1 MEPFRDNED
10 LAATLG
16 SLRPTPRPAF
26 AAELDERA
34 AAGFSRRPRP
44 GASSFAAP
52 IARLRAISP
61 RRLLMPAGATALA
74 AIAAATVVVAVSEPQ
89 GTPSVEQ
96 HVAVRP
102 MDDFGT
108 APQIQ
113 EKEEAGVESG
123 GYVPGLEG
131 SSSASGAAGAEATPA
146 EKASSQP
153 NTGPYAADSG
163 RRAVERSAEM
173 VLGADPAD
181 VGKDAARVFEAV
193 HANHGIVLSSS
204 ISDGEAGE
212 AGAEFEL
219 LIPGARLGDALA
231 AFSAIAEV
239 RSRHEASAD
248 ITAPTVSAGEHL
260 RDSRAKIE
268 GLLDQLA
275 AADTDAER
283 LAAEA
288 QLRAERRHAAALR
301 SELSTLQRRA
311 NLSRVS
317 LRIETG
323 EAPASGGEEADNGW
337 GISDALAD
345 AGHILGIAA
354 GIAIVGL
361 AVIAPLAL
369 IALLLWLAN
378 RGRVRRR
385 REHALDLPRTC
396 LT

>member
-16 SLRPTPRPAF
+16 SLRPTPRPTF

-34 AAGFSRRPRP
+34 AAGFPRRPRP
-44 GASSFAAP
+44 GASPFAGS

-74 AIAAATVVVAVSEPQ
+74 AIAAATVVVAISEPK

-96 HVAVRP
+96 HVAAKP

-108 APQIQ
+108 EPQSQ
-113 EKEEAGVESG
+113 GKEEAGVESG

-131 SSSASGAAGAEATPA
+131 SSSAGGAGAGTIPA
-146 EKASSQP
+146 EKSSSSQP

-163 RRAVERSAEM
+163 RRDVERSAEM

-219 LIPGARLGDALA
+219 LIPGARLSDALA
-231 AFSAIAEV
+231 AFSGIAEV
-239 RSRHEASAD
+239 RSRHEATAD

-260 RDSRAKIE
+260 RDSRARIE

-288 QLRAERRHAAALR
+288 ELRAERRHAAALR

-323 EAPASGGEEADNGW
+323 EASASGDDEADSSW
-337 GISDALAD
+337 GVGDALAD

-354 GIAIVGL
+354 GVAIVGL

-369 IALLLWLAN
+369 IALFVWLAN
-378 RGRVRRR
+378 RGRVRRH
-385 REHALDLPRTC
+385 REHALD
-396 LT
+396 